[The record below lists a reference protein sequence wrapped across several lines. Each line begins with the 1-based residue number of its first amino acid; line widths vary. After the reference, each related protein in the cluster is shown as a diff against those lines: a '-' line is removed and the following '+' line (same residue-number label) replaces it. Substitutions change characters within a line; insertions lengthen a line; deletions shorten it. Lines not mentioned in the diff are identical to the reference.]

1 MPRMGG
7 FFCAVFPGAP
17 KSSLTAAQY
26 PMPFPIDALK
36 ERKFAAAGLS
46 ALLAALLGFV
56 VIPDDFGLRLVI
68 YGGYW
73 VVLMTV
79 VIFVWAACRSLR
91 PWPMIFPGSAGE
103 RWAWLGV
110 AGCALLLLVHEAYGF
125 KVLMD
130 EAMLLGT
137 SMSMHLGR
145 EALVPMR
152 AHDIVGH
159 FQLLDGQLDKRPLL
173 FPFLVSLLHD
183 TTGYRPENPWVLN
196 TLLTFVFMG
205 LVHLLGRRLTG
216 RAAGGLAA
224 VLLLAGLPLLAQ
236 NATGA
241 GFELLNLTMLAATLW
256 LGMRWLERRESDTLT
271 AFCYAGVLL
280 AQVRYESVV
289 FLLPVGLL
297 VLWGWRLERRV
308 VLSWPV
314 VLVPLLLMLYPLQ
327 HRLFTVRDS
336 AWELASQPGYTKVFS
351 PDYISANVGH
361 ALNFLF
367 DTTGDVSNSLVLSA
381 LGVLALPFLALWVVR
396 ILRRAPAEPA
406 PAVGLAFFAVGF
418 AVWLGIMLCYFWGRF
433 DDPVIRRLSL
443 PLHLLMA
450 LAVVLVISQFDRAG
464 RSWRWVLGL
473 LVLALAARSIP
484 AMARH
489 AYTMAYNPGL
499 EVAWR
504 REFIA
509 ARPERDY
516 LVIDQDSVI
525 WITHQV
531 SSTPVL
537 QARNRSEVIAF
548 NLRNRSFSAIYV
560 FQRFNIDPETG
571 RLVVERADDL
581 GPAYTLEVVA
591 EKRFAPLKVSR
602 ISRVTV
608 VRPASVPPPL
618 PEPAPLEKLT
628 KAERENVRR
637 AYFDNFIKN
646 LP

>member
-1 MPRMGG
+1 MP
-7 FFCAVFPGAP
+7 AI
-17 KSSLTAAQY
+17 SE
-26 PMPFPIDALK
+26 ALK
-36 ERKFAAAGLS
+36 DRKIIAVILS
-46 ALLAALLGFV
+46 ALSAILLGFV
-56 VIPDDFGLRLVI
+56 VIPAEAGLRLVI

-73 VVLMTV
+73 VMLATV
-79 VIFVWAACRSLR
+79 MIFVWALWRSLR
-91 PWPMIFPGSAGE
+91 PLSVHIPADTPSRWVWAAVGGS
-103 RWAWLGV
+103 
-110 AGCALLLLVHEAYGF
+110 ALLLLVHESYGF

-137 SMSMHLGR
+137 SMSMHL
-145 EALVPMR
+145 EKQALVPMR
-152 AHDIVGH
+152 AHDIVGY

-205 LVHLLGRRLTG
+205 LVYLIGCRLSGRKS
-216 RAAGGLAA
+216 GGLAA

-241 GFELLNLTMLAATLW
+241 GFELLNLTMLATTLW
-256 LGMRWLERRESDTLT
+256 LGIRWLERRDGDSLT
-271 AFCYAGVLL
+271 AFCFSGVLL

-297 VLWGWRLERRV
+297 VLWGWWREGRV

-314 VLVPLLLMLYPLQ
+314 VVAPLLLVLYPLQ
-327 HRLFTVRDS
+327 NRVFTVRDS
-336 AWELASQPGYTKVFS
+336 SWELASQPGYTKVFS
-351 PDYISANVGH
+351 ADYIPANVGH

-381 LGVLALPFLALWVVR
+381 LGLLALPFLTLWVVST
-396 ILRRAPAEPA
+396 LGRARSEPA
-406 PAVGLAFFAVGF
+406 PAVTMAFFTVGF
-418 AVWLGIMLCYFWGRF
+418 GVWLLLMLCYFWGRF

-443 PLHLLMA
+443 PLHLLLA
-450 LAVVLVISQFDRAG
+450 LAVVVVIGQFDRAG
-464 RSWRWVLGL
+464 RSWRFILGF
-473 LVLALAARSIP
+473 LVLAMAARSIP

-499 EVAWR
+499 EVDWR

-525 WITHQV
+525 WITHRV
-531 SSTPVL
+531 AATPVM
-537 QARNRSEVIAF
+537 QARNRREVIEF

-560 FQRFNIDPETG
+560 FQRLDVDPATG
-571 RLVVERADDL
+571 AAVVEPSDDL
-581 GPAYTLEVVA
+581 GPAFTLETVV
-591 EKRFAPLKVSR
+591 EKRFAPLRISR
-602 ISRVTV
+602 ISRVLAVQLPGADV
-608 VRPASVPPPL
+608 VEHA
-618 PEPAPLEKLT
+618 EPVALT
-628 KAERENVRR
+628 KQTAAEREKIRR
-637 AYFDNFIKN
+637 EYFDTFIKN

>member
-1 MPRMGG
+1 MP
-7 FFCAVFPGAP
+7 
-17 KSSLTAAQY
+17 SISE
-26 PMPFPIDALK
+26 ALK
-36 ERKFAAAGLS
+36 ERKLMAVIVS
-46 ALLAALLGFV
+46 ALLAILLGFV
-56 VIPDDFGLRLVI
+56 VIPADTGLQLVI

-73 VVLMTV
+73 VILATV
-79 VIFVWAACRSLR
+79 VIFFRALWRSLR
-91 PWPMIFPGSAGE
+91 PLSVQIPADAPSRWVWLAVLGS
-103 RWAWLGV
+103 
-110 AGCALLLLVHEAYGF
+110 ALLLVVHEGYGF

-137 SMSMHLGR
+137 SMTMHL
-145 EALVPMR
+145 EKKALVPMR
-152 AHDIVGH
+152 AHDIVGY

-173 FPFLVSLLHD
+173 FPFLVSFLHD

-205 LVHLLGRRLTG
+205 LVYMLGHRLSG
-216 RAAGGLAA
+216 RKAGGLVA

-256 LGMRWLERRESDTLT
+256 LGIRWLERREADSLT
-271 AFCYAGVLL
+271 AFCFSGVLL

-297 VLWGWRLERRV
+297 VLWGWWRERRV

-314 VLVPLLLMLYPLQ
+314 VAAPLLLVLYPLQ
-327 HRLFTVRDS
+327 HRVFTVRDS
-336 AWELASQPGYTKVFS
+336 SWELASQPGFTKVFS
-351 PDYISANVGH
+351 TDYIPANVGH

-381 LGVLALPFLALWVVR
+381 LGLLALPFLALWVLQT
-396 ILRRAPAEPA
+396 LRRAKTESAS
-406 PAVGLAFFAVGF
+406 AVATAVFAVGF
-418 AVWLGIMLCYFWGRF
+418 GIWLLIMLCYFWGRF

-443 PLHLLMA
+443 PLHLLLA
-450 LAVVLVISQFDRAG
+450 LAVVVVIGRFDRAG
-464 RSWRWVLGL
+464 RSWRLILGV

-499 EVAWR
+499 EVDWR

-516 LVIDQDSVI
+516 LVIDQDTVI
-525 WITHQV
+525 WITHRV
-531 SSTPVL
+531 ASTSVM
-537 QARNRSEVIAF
+537 QARNRKEVIDF

-560 FQRFNIDPETG
+560 FQRFDIDPETS
-571 RLVVERADDL
+571 RAVVEPGDDL
-581 GPAYTLEVVA
+581 GPAYTLETVT
-591 EKRFAPLKVSR
+591 EKRFAPLRISR
-602 ISRVTV
+602 ISRVLAVQLSGEET
-608 VRPASVPPPL
+608 PAQA
-618 PEPAPLEKLT
+618 APVALTNLTAVEREKLR
-628 KAERENVRR
+628 RE
-637 AYFDNFIKN
+637 YFDTFIKN

>member
-1 MPRMGG
+1 MSVISEALQDRKIL
-7 FFCAVFPGAP
+7 AV
-17 KSSLTAAQY
+17 
-26 PMPFPIDALK
+26 I
-36 ERKFAAAGLS
+36 LS
-46 ALLAALLGFV
+46 ALLAILLGFV
-56 VIPDDFGLRLVI
+56 VIPADAGLRLVI

-73 VVLMTV
+73 VILTMVG
-79 VIFVWAACRSLR
+79 IFFWALWRSLR
-91 PWPMIFPGSAGE
+91 PVAVKLPSDAPG
-103 RWAWLGV
+103 RWVWGAVMGS
-110 AGCALLLLVHEAYGF
+110 ALLLLVHEGYGF

-137 SMSMHLGR
+137 SMTMHL
-145 EALVPMR
+145 EKKALVPMR
-152 AHDIVGH
+152 AHDIVGY

-173 FPFLVSLLHD
+173 FPFLVSFLHD

-196 TLLTFVFMG
+196 TLLTFIFMG
-205 LVHLLGRRLTG
+205 LVYLLGHRLSGRRS
-216 RAAGGLAA
+216 GGLAA

-256 LGMRWLERRESDTLT
+256 LGMRWLERRDADSLT
-271 AFCYAGVLL
+271 AFCFSGVLL
-280 AQVRYESVV
+280 TQVRYESVV

-297 VLWGWRLERRV
+297 VLWGWWLERRV

-314 VLVPLLLMLYPLQ
+314 VVAPLLLVLYPLQ
-327 HRLFTVRDS
+327 HRVFTVRDS
-336 AWELASQPGYTKVFS
+336 SWELASQPGYTEVFS
-351 PDYISANVGH
+351 ADYIPANVGH

-381 LGVLALPFLALWVVR
+381 LGLLALPFLVLWV
-396 ILRRAPAEPA
+396 IQTLRRAPAEPA
-406 PAVGLAFFAVGF
+406 ATVATAVFTVGF
-418 AVWLGIMLCYFWGRF
+418 GVWLLLMLCYFWGRF

-443 PLHLLMA
+443 PLHLLLA
-450 LAVVLVISQFDRAG
+450 LAVVVVIGQFDRAG
-464 RSWRWVLGL
+464 RSWRFILVF

-499 EVAWR
+499 EVDWR

-525 WITHQV
+525 WITHRV
-531 SSTPVL
+531 PATPVL
-537 QARNRSEVIAF
+537 QARNRAEIIEF

-560 FQRFNIDPETG
+560 FQRFDVDPATG
-571 RLVVERADDL
+571 YAVVEPGDDL
-581 GPAYTLEVVA
+581 GSEFTLESVV
-591 EKRFAPLKVSR
+591 EKRFAPLRISR
-602 ISRVTV
+602 ISRVLAV
-608 VRPASVPPPL
+608 QPAGGGPSDR
-618 PEPAPLEKLT
+618 PEPATLTKLT
-628 KAERENVRR
+628 AAEREKIRR
-637 AYFDNFIKN
+637 EYFDTFIKN